1 MFTSFVIL
9 AVLLFWKPLPA
20 VAERTESRESE
31 SKQGSCL
38 WTIYKVDL
46 GDDSPFSHLKD
57 CYYNGIDIRFKKML
71 CHLFLGAFKLFY
83 YSYFRVIYI
92 KIPIFVAVTQ
102 LLQRPPS
109 LYLCCLSS
117 CSL

>member
-38 WTIYKVDL
+38 QTIYEVDL
-46 GDDSPFSHLKD
+46 GDDSPKVFTGFTLSHLKD
-57 CYYNGIDIRFKKML
+57 CYYKGIDCSFKRML
-71 CHLFLGAFKLFY
+71 CHLFLGPFK
-83 YSYFRVIYI
+83 
-92 KIPIFVAVTQ
+92 
-102 LLQRPPS
+102 
-109 LYLCCLSS
+109 
-117 CSL
+117 